1 MELFSTEFFSA
12 LFAIIVIDLV
22 LAGDNAIVIALAARN
37 LPAQLRKRAIVWG
50 AVGAIVVRTV
60 MTLIV
65 VWLLKIPGLTLI
77 GGSLLVWIAYCL
89 LIDNQG
95 GEAQHGNPATT
106 FWGAMKTIVVADA
119 LMGLDN
125 VLAVAGAAHGSF
137 LLVVLGLLISIP
149 IVIWGSQLVLKY
161 IKRFPVIVYLGAGV
175 LAWTAVKMITG
186 DPMVDT
192 WVAQNAALTWI
203 VYVGVI
209 GSVIAGG
216 FFANHSKARARVASR
231 LIDTENTPAT
241 AAARAGINYGGADMF
256 KVLIPVDGSSNALKA
271 VQHVINDCINNGMRE
286 IHLLN
291 VRTPL
296 TQHAARFISRRDRAA
311 FHRAEAEK
319 ALTPAR
325 TLLERFGV
333 PFSAHIELGDKAG
346 VIDRVAQRL
355 RVDQIVMGTA
365 RKNSLTRLIED
376 SVTNRVLDLTRVP
389 VAIVPGD
396 SVSRLERIGVPAGI
410 GAIVALLLVAAD

>member
-1 MELFSTEFFSA
+1 MELFSAEFFSA
-12 LFAIIVIDLV
+12 LFAIVIIDLV

-37 LPAQLRKRAIVWG
+37 LPAQLRNRAIIWG
-50 AVGAIVVRTV
+50 TFGAIAMRTV

-65 VWLLKIPGLTLI
+65 VWLLRVPGLMLI
-77 GGSLLVWIAYCL
+77 GGLLLVWIAYRL
-89 LIDNQG
+89 LINNEDG
-95 GEAQHGNPATT
+95 DTQHGSPATG

-149 IVIWGSQLVLKY
+149 IVIWGSQLVLRY
-161 IKRFPVIVYLGAGV
+161 IERFPVIVYVGAGV
-175 LAWTAVKMITG
+175 LAWTAVKMITHE
-186 DPMVDT
+186 PT
-192 WVAQNAALTWI
+192 VAGWIEQHAALTWI
-203 VYVGVI
+203 LYAG
-209 GSVIAGG
+209 VIAGVLGSG
-216 FFANHSKARARVASR
+216 FVANHGKVRACIASR
-231 LIDTENTPAT
+231 LVDFSITPANVM
-241 AAARAGINYGGADMF
+241 ARAGTNPGGEDML

-271 VQHVINDCINNGMRE
+271 VQHVINECINNGMRE
-286 IHLLN
+286 VHLLN

-296 TQHAARFISRRDRAA
+296 TQHAARFISKRARIA
-311 FHRAEAEK
+311 FHRSEAEK

-325 TLLERFGV
+325 ALLERHGV
-333 PFSAHIELGDKAG
+333 PFSAHTELGKKAE

-376 SVTNRVLDLTRVP
+376 SVTNRVLELTRVP

-410 GAIVALLLVAAD
+410 GAIVALLFVAAE